1 MLSSLLLMF
10 NLFGEPELLTMQPMN
25 LADAIGLAELQET
38 PWTTLVGETD
48 PGAEAIV
55 RQYLGQLSGQGL
67 NLNEQSVWLQAGPVL
82 LVNHQGQTPLSAA
95 SLTKVA
101 TSLAALETWGSDHQF
116 DTLIGAT
123 GVVQDGVLQGD
134 LVVQGT
140 GDPLFVWEEAIAV
153 GNALNR
159 IGIRQVTG
167 DLILTSNFLMNFE
180 FNPMKSGAMLKQAL
194 DSQQWQAAVAEQYA
208 TLKPQ
213 PPRPQLV
220 IQGNVRYSEQPVQM
234 RMLLRHK
241 SLPMIHLVK
250 KLNVYSNNV
259 MSETLSRLMGGAQ
272 VTAQRAAKASG
283 VPEQELLLANGSG
296 LGVENRLSSYAVT
309 QMFGALARHAHA
321 RKMTIADLFPIAGTD
336 VGTLI
341 DRDLPRNAVVKTG
354 TLNEVS
360 ALAGVLPTRDRGLV
374 WFSIINRGTNIEG
387 LRAQQDV
394 LLNQLQTHWGQP
406 SQRAAAIT
414 PSPWINNANTV
425 VGAEGRNEV
434 VSGG

>member
-1 MLSSLLLMF
+1 MLPSLLLMF
-10 NLFGEPELLTMQPMN
+10 NLFGEPELLQMKPMN
-25 LADAIGLAELQET
+25 LADAIGLAELQDT
-38 PWTTLVGETD
+38 PWMTLLGETD
-48 PGAEAIV
+48 AGAEAIV
-55 RQYLGQLSGQGL
+55 RQYLSQLAAQGL
-67 NLNEQSVWLQAGPVL
+67 NVNEQSVWLQAGPVL

-101 TSLAALETWGSDHQF
+101 TSLAALQTWGPDHQF

-123 GVVQDGVLQGD
+123 SPVQDGVLQGD
-134 LVVQGT
+134 LIVQGT

-159 IGIRQVTG
+159 MGIRQVTG
-167 DLILTSNFLMNFE
+167 DLVLTSNFFMNFE

-194 DSQQWQAAVAEQYA
+194 NSQQWQAAVTEQYA
-208 TLKPQ
+208 SMKPQ
-213 PPRPQLV
+213 PARPQLV
-220 IQGNVRYSEQPVQM
+220 VNGNVRYSEQPVPM
-234 RMLLRHK
+234 RTLLRHK

-259 MSETLSRLMGGAQ
+259 MSEALSRLMGGAQ
-272 VTAQRAAKASG
+272 VTAERAAAASG
-283 VPEQELLLANGSG
+283 APLQELLLANGSG

-309 QMFGALARHAHA
+309 QMLGALARFAHS
-321 RKMTIADLFPIAGTD
+321 RQMTIADLFPISGTD

-341 DRDLPRNAVVKTG
+341 DRDIPRNAVVKTG

-360 ALAGVLPTRDRGLV
+360 ALAGVLPTRDRGLI

-394 LLNQLQTHWGQP
+394 LLHQLQTHWGKP
-406 SQRAAAIT
+406 EQRASAIT
-414 PSPWINNANTV
+414 PSPWINNPNTLI
-425 VGAEGRNEV
+425 GAEGRNEV